1 VILGQSSNTDFST
14 DIRTNQPEKSIH
26 PCFYP
31 CRTSFSFSQ
40 IMPLTSIPKLQ
51 SKEERQMPDPKPPTV
66 ELTKATQAELE
77 KLVKRHHVAQQIGLR
92 GRIVLAAGAGK
103 NNSQI
108 VRDLHVSLDMVRLW
122 RQRWLDLQPIALAD
136 LSVEERLE
144 DLPRP
149 GAPLQITAEQRCQIE
164 ALACAKPEKSGR
176 PISHWT
182 GREIA
187 DELMKRGIVAQ
198 ISARHAGRLLK
209 RGRSQTSPDPLLA
222 DHQTG

>member
-1 VILGQSSNTDFST
+1 
-14 DIRTNQPEKSIH
+14 
-26 PCFYP
+26 
-31 CRTSFSFSQ
+31 
-40 IMPLTSIPKLQ
+40 MPN
-51 SKEERQMPDPKPPTV
+51 PKPPMV
-66 ELTKATQAELE
+66 DLTKAEQAELE
-77 KLVKRHHVAQQIGLR
+77 KLIKRHNVAQQIALR
-92 GRIVLAAGAGK
+92 ARIVLAAGAGK

-108 VRDLHVSLDMVRLW
+108 VRDLQVSLDMVRLW

-149 GAPLQITAEQRCQIE
+149 GAPVQITAEQRCQIE
-164 ALACAKPEKSGR
+164 ALACEKPQESDR

-187 DELMKRGIVAQ
+187 DEIMKRGIVER

-209 RGRSQTSPDPLLA
+209 RRRSETPSDPLLA
-222 DHQTG
+222 DNQQG